1 MKTRSALILV
11 CVVGFCAAARA
22 QTPSAPP
29 TAPPEPDYPIIRVG
43 VLSYVQYDAE
53 LENRQGFNAF
63 DLTRGYVNINGQLSK
78 NVRFRLTP
86 DIRRATDS
94 TLAGTLV
101 FRVKYAFLELDN
113 VKSPRSW
120 VRFGAHQTPWLDF
133 EESINRYRVQGTMF
147 SEREGLIP
155 GSSDFG
161 VGYLTPLGKY
171 LDLQTGVYNGEG
183 YAQTDVNKYKSAQA
197 RLTLRPFAGRGV
209 ANGLRLSGFYSAG
222 WYAANRP
229 RNLGIAMGSFEHAN
243 LVATLQYLKATDN
256 PNAAAPRDIDR
267 NGASAF
273 VEIRQGI
280 KGWAALARVDHLDP
294 DDSLG
299 NNSQRRVIAGGAY
312 WFVWP
317 RSRVG
322 LVVTNEQVHYD
333 ATTARP
339 HENRLLVQT
348 HVEF

>member
-1 MKTRSALILV
+1 MTTRSVLVLALVL
-11 CVVGFCAAARA
+11 GSFASATA

-29 TAPPEPDYPIIRVG
+29 APAPEPDYPIIRVG

-113 VKSPRSW
+113 VKSARSW

-161 VGYLTPLGKY
+161 VGYFTPLGKY
-171 LDLQTGVYNGEG
+171 VDLQTGVYNGEG

-209 ANGLRLSGFYSAG
+209 ANGFRLSGFYNAG
-222 WYAANRP
+222 WYAADRP
-229 RNLGIAMGSFEHAN
+229 RNLGIVMGSFEHTN
-243 LVATLQYLKATDN
+243 LVATLQYLKATEN
-256 PNAAAPRDIDR
+256 PNAVAPRDVDR
-267 NGASAF
+267 NGVSGF
-273 VEIRQGI
+273 VEIRQGP
-280 KGWAALARVDHLDP
+280 KGWAALARVDRLDP
-294 DDSLG
+294 DESLAS
-299 NNSQRRVIAGGAY
+299 NSQRRVIAGGAY

-333 ATTARP
+333 VVARP
-339 HENRLLVQT
+339 EENRVLVQT
-348 HVEF
+348 HIEF

>member
-1 MKTRSALILV
+1 MTTRSVLV
-11 CVVGFCAAARA
+11 LAFVLGSFASAAA
-22 QTPSAPP
+22 QTPSAP
-29 TAPPEPDYPIIRVG
+29 TAPVSEPDYPIIRVG

-53 LENRQGFNAF
+53 LKNREGFNAF
-63 DLTRGYVNINGQLSK
+63 DLTRGYLNINGQLSK

-86 DIRRATDS
+86 DIRRAADS
-94 TLAGTLV
+94 SLAGTLV

-113 VKSPRSW
+113 VKSARSW

-161 VGYLTPLGKY
+161 VGYFTPVGKY
-171 LDLQTGVYNGEG
+171 VDLQTGVYNGEG
-183 YAQTDVNKYKSAQA
+183 YAQTDVNKYKSVQA
-197 RLTLRPFAGRGV
+197 RLTLRPFAGRGI
-209 ANGLRLSGFYSAG
+209 ANGLRLSGFYNAG

-229 RNLGIAMGSFEHAN
+229 RNLGIVMGSFEHTK
-243 LVATLQYLKATDN
+243 LVATLQYLKATEN
-256 PNAAAPRDIDR
+256 PNAVAPRDIDR
-267 NGASAF
+267 NGASGF
-273 VEIRQGI
+273 VEIRQGPQ
-280 KGWAALARVDHLDP
+280 GWAALVRVDHLDP
-294 DDSLG
+294 DESLAS
-299 NNSQRRVIAGGAY
+299 NSLRRVIAGGAY

-333 ATTARP
+333 VAARP
-339 HENRLLVQT
+339 EENRLLVQT

>member
-1 MKTRSALILV
+1 MTTRSVLTLALLL
-11 CVVGFCAAARA
+11 CSFASATA
-22 QTPSAPP
+22 QTQSASP
-29 TAPPEPDYPIIRVG
+29 APAPEPDYPIIRVG

-78 NVRFRLTP
+78 SVRFRLTP

-94 TLAGTLV
+94 SLSGSLL

-113 VKSPRSW
+113 VTAARSW
-120 VRFGAHQTPWLDF
+120 VRLGAHQTPWLDF

-161 VGYLTPLGKY
+161 VGYFTPLGKY
-171 LDLQTGVYNGEG
+171 ADLQTGVYNGEG
-183 YAQTDVNKYKSAQA
+183 YAQTDANKYKSAQA
-197 RLTLRPFAGRGV
+197 RLTLRPLAGRGI
-209 ANGLRLSGFYSAG
+209 ANGFRLSGFYNAG

-229 RNLGIAMGSFEHAN
+229 RRLGIVMGSFEHPK

-267 NGASAF
+267 HGASGF
-273 VEIRQGI
+273 VEVRQGPQ
-280 KGWAALARVDHLDP
+280 GWAALARVDHLDP
-294 DDSLG
+294 DELLP
-299 NNSQRRVIAGGAY
+299 NNSQRRVIGGGAY

-322 LVVTNEQVHYD
+322 LVVTNEQVRYD
-333 ATTARP
+333 AAAARP

>member
-1 MKTRSALILV
+1 MTRPSLILIV
-11 CVVGFCAAARA
+11 LVMSARA
-22 QTPSAPP
+22 AFAQSAQPP
-29 TAPPEPDYPIIRVG
+29 ASPAEPDYPIIRIG

-53 LENRQGFNAF
+53 LKNRDAFNAF

-86 DIRRATDS
+86 DVRRVTDS
-94 TLAGTLV
+94 SLAGTLV
-101 FRVKYAFLELDN
+101 LRVKYAFVELDN
-113 VKSPRSW
+113 VKAARSW

-133 EESINRYRVQGTMF
+133 EESIDRYRVQGTMF

-161 VGYLTPLGKY
+161 VGYFTPVGKY
-171 LDLQTGVYNGEG
+171 VDIQTGVYNGEG
-183 YAQTDVNKYKSAQA
+183 YAQTDANKYKSAQG

-209 ANGLRLSGFYSAG
+209 ANGFRLSGFYSAG
-222 WYAANRP
+222 WYAADRP
-229 RNLGIAMGSFEHAN
+229 RRLGIVMGSFDHTH
-243 LVATLQYLKATDN
+243 LVGTLQYLKATES
-256 PNAAAPRDIDR
+256 PSAVAPRDIDR
-267 NGASAF
+267 NGSSGF
-273 VEIRQGI
+273 LEIRQGMN
-280 KGWAALARVDHLDP
+280 GWAALARLDLL
-294 DDSLG
+294 DSDEALA
-299 NNSQRRVIAGGAY
+299 NNSQRRIIAGGAY

-333 ATTARP
+333 AAAVRP
-339 HENRLLVQT
+339 QENRLLVQT

>member
-1 MKTRSALILV
+1 MTTRSVLVLALVL
-11 CVVGFCAAARA
+11 GSFASATA
-22 QTPSAPP
+22 QTPSAP
-29 TAPPEPDYPIIRVG
+29 AAAAPEPDYPVIRVG

-113 VKSPRSW
+113 VKSERSW

-133 EESINRYRVQGTMF
+133 EESINRYRVQGMMF

-161 VGYLTPLGKY
+161 VGYFTPLGKY
-171 LDLQTGVYNGEG
+171 VDLQTGVYNGEG

-209 ANGLRLSGFYSAG
+209 ANGFRLSGFYNAG

-229 RNLGIAMGSFEHAN
+229 RNLGIVMGSFEHTN
-243 LVATLQYLKATDN
+243 LVATLQYLKATEN
-256 PNAAAPRDIDR
+256 PNAVAPRDVDR
-267 NGASAF
+267 NGVSGF
-273 VEIRQGI
+273 VEIRQGP

-294 DDSLG
+294 DESLAS
-299 NNSQRRVIAGGAY
+299 NSQRRVIAGGAY

-317 RSRVG
+317 RTRVG

-333 ATTARP
+333 VAARP
-339 HENRLLVQT
+339 EENRVLVQT